1 MLKVRND
8 EVRDEVRKTRRFWK
22 AALVVCGLA
31 LAVFLVDYLALRL
44 PIPPGR
50 QKFGSVTVHRF
61 YRIPLKS
68 GKTEV
73 QYDGDY
79 AYDCVHALFP
89 HFGDK
94 PCWYLNRR
102 TEQWIDIN
110 SGTAN
115 NPHLW

>member
-1 MLKVRND
+1 M
-8 EVRDEVRKTRRFWK
+8 RRMFLK
-22 AALVVCGLA
+22 AALIFCGLVLGTF
-31 LAVFLVDYLALRL
+31 LADYLALKL

-50 QKFGSVTVHRF
+50 QQLGSVTVHRF

-79 AYDCVHALFP
+79 TYDCVHALFP

-94 PCWYLNRR
+94 PCWYLSRR